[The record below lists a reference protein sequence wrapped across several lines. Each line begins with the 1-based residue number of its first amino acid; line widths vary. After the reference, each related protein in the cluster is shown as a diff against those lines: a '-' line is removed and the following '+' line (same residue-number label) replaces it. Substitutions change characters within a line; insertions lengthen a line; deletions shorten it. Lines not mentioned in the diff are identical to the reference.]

1 MAEKF
6 MSLTSVAALLFH
18 EVDEF
23 FSGEM
28 SVLSSV
34 VLEHMNGLLD
44 GLVGKET
51 I

>member
-1 MAEKF
+1 
-6 MSLTSVAALLFH
+6 
-18 EVDEF
+18 
-23 FSGEM
+23 M